1 MPQPEE
7 ENCLRAYVYWG
18 YMLCPL
24 RARIKKKPSRLLATI
39 KEKNGRQIQ
48 KRSRQIVQEQKL
60 RSEPH
65 LIGIVVRLL
74 GLNTLQKF
82 HPPVATA

>member
-1 MPQPEE
+1 MPFKGSK
-7 ENCLRAYVYWG
+7 L
-18 YMLCPL
+18 
-24 RARIKKKPSRLLATI
+24 KKEKPSRLLATI

-48 KRSRQIVQEQKL
+48 KLSRQIVQEQKL